1 MYEYIKGVID
11 QLTPTYVIVENN
23 GTGYI
28 LHISLHTFGKLKEGE
43 TMKLLVHE
51 VIRED
56 THDMFGFADEQERN
70 VFRSLITVSGVGAN
84 TARMMLS
91 SLSPNEVILA
101 VTAGDVK
108 LLKAVKGIGEKSA
121 QRIIIDLKDKLG
133 KQGDISDI
141 FTKKDNTL
149 KQEALSAL
157 VMLGFAK
164 AAVEK
169 VLDKIV
175 SETPSATV
183 EQLVKLSLKRL

>member
-43 TMKLLVHE
+43 KMKLLVHE